1 LKVTSKNQLK
11 NISKMRLSMYKKRDD
26 ALYITDI
33 LDSIA
38 AIEGYIQ
45 NVHFEQFIENRM
57 LYSAT
62 IRELEIIGEASGKI
76 SQKTKEEYPDI
87 DYRTIKDFRN
97 VLTHEYFGID
107 MEIVWQIINQKLPY
121 LKDEI
126 LKIKI

>member
-1 LKVTSKNQLK
+1 
-11 NISKMRLSMYKKRDD
+11 MYKNRGDK
-26 ALYITDI
+26 LYITDI
-33 LDSIA
+33 LDSIT
-38 AIEGYIQ
+38 AIEGYIKDID
-45 NVHFEQFIENRM
+45 FEQFIENRM

-76 SQKTKEEYPDI
+76 SLKTKEKYPDI

-97 VLTHEYFGID
+97 VLAHEYFGVD

-121 LKDEI
+121 LKEEI